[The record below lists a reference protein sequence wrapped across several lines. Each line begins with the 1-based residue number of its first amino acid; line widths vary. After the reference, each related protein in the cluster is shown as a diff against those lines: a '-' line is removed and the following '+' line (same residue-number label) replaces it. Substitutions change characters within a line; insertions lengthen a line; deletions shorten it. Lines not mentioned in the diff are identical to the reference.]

1 MKKIDALI
9 ELIDGWSANKN
20 YLPVTA
26 IKDELRRLG
35 KVEIELQE
43 LQEQIQDS
51 IEEKKYV

>member
-1 MKKIDALI
+1 MIKIEALI

-20 YLPVTA
+20 YLPATA

-35 KVEIELQE
+35 KVEIELKE
-43 LQEQIQDS
+43 LQEQIKDS

>member
-9 ELIDGWSANKN
+9 ELIDGGSDNKN